1 LSAACDLVG
10 QGEYQEAGLYMDK
23 ACSKIETVVRAQEPD
38 MLRSLLNASFK
49 VIGSKCVGLTQR
61 GLSQVLEISAIY
73 PTPFHPLHII
83 FKHLSQLEN
92 HGLVEVAL
100 RV

>member
-1 LSAACDLVG
+1 
-10 QGEYQEAGLYMDK
+10 MDK

-61 GLSQVLEISAIY
+61 FLSQVLEIY
-73 PTPFHPLHII
+73 PTPFHPLHIT